1 MSEPD
6 RIARERQLRGAILR
20 GDELAWRTWY
30 DESFGD
36 LLAYVAWRCGGRRDP
51 VDEIVQE
58 TWLTAVRG
66 IRSFDPQQA
75 SFAGWLRGVAANLIR
90 NHVRQ
95 TVRRRQ
101 AGEPLAAEPAAASDD
116 ENERQAERAAWIA
129 AALVALPPRYEAVL
143 RAKYLDGLSV
153 AAIASQ
159 SGESTKTIESL
170 LTRAREAFRRLY
182 LDAADEVANEKDV

>member
-1 MSEPD
+1 MGDPD
-6 RIARERQLRGAILR
+6 RIARERQLRGAVLR

-30 DESFGD
+30 DESFAD
-36 LLAYVAWRCGGRRDP
+36 LLAYVAWRYGGRRDP

-66 IRSFDPQQA
+66 IRSFDPEQG
-75 SFAGWLRGVAANLIR
+75 SFAVWLRGVAANLIR

-95 TVRRRQ
+95 TARARQ
-101 AGEPLAAEPAAASDD
+101 SGEPLAADRVSGSDG
-116 ENERQAERAAWIA
+116 ETERQADRAEKIA

-143 RAKYLDGLSV
+143 RAKYLDGLSIAV
-153 AAIASQ
+153 IASQ
-159 SGESTKTIESL
+159 SGESTKAIESL

-182 LDAADEVANEKDV
+182 RDAADEVMNEKDA